1 MRTKALWAGLAALF
15 LNAGAALAETREYKL
30 PDEKAELR
38 PGAGVEV
45 AQNNC
50 LSCHSADYVNTQPP
64 RLGVKFWQAEVSK
77 MVKAYH
83 APVSEADSKAV
94 VDYLSRTF

>member
-1 MRTKALWAGLAALF
+1 MRTKALLAGLAALF
-15 LNAGAALAETREYKL
+15 LNAGASLADNCEYKL
-30 PDEKAELR
+30 PDEKAQFR
-38 PGAGVEV
+38 PGTGVEV

-64 RLGVKFWQAEVSK
+64 RLGVKFWQVEVSK

-83 APVSEADSKAV
+83 APISEANAKAI
-94 VDYLSRTF
+94 VDYLSSTY